1 MIGKLSPAA
10 VEHRSELRI
19 DRPRP
24 TFEPPQHIDQSHVHC
39 AFPWP
44 SRGRGSRRADASN
57 FADRVEPVRLPGK
70 NSTTAARREG
80 VSMTRLAL
88 CGGPYSNP
96 YALRAFV
103 ADVRARGADRL
114 WCLGDFGAYGAEPEA
129 IWPLLTG
136 HGIEC
141 IAGNYELAIG
151 RGDPDCGC
159 GYAADDDNA
168 FAAIAYDYTLRHT
181 SAEFAAWMRT
191 LATEHRETVDGVAL
205 HFVHGSPLA
214 VNDFWW
220 ESLPDDAHQMR
231 IEASGADVICCTHS
245 GLPWIRHFPGS
256 DRDTLVVNVGVLG
269 RSANDGGQHVWYALL
284 DCVDGHATAEL
295 VRLDYDW
302 QAHAAS
308 MRNAGLPEAFTQ
320 AVETGWWTTCLEIV
334 PPLERSRG
342 RFQLYK
348 SAVPSFAGAQVS
360 WAAAP
365 EILDNGLPVLPLFG
379 SALFPPR
386 LWLYTNFHCNL
397 ACSYCSVASSPQAR
411 RRQLGL
417 PRFRELVDEAV
428 AEGFTELYVT
438 GGEPFL
444 ERDLVEMLLYA
455 TEQLDVVCLTNAMLY
470 QGWRRTQ
477 LERLVGRQRLILQ
490 TSLDGARARFHD
502 AYRGPGSWAKAMDG
516 LDVALSLGL
525 PVRVGMT
532 ETAENSAQVE
542 PLRALLAAKGVR
554 GRDFAVRPLVKRG
567 HSADGVAISE
577 ENTVPELTVTAD
589 GWHWHP
595 AGADLDTSPDMLLA
609 GPDVSMAEAKR
620 RAVELFLRLRQRDG
634 SLPLVYNCAV

>member
-1 MIGKLSPAA
+1 
-10 VEHRSELRI
+10 
-19 DRPRP
+19 
-24 TFEPPQHIDQSHVHC
+24 
-39 AFPWP
+39 
-44 SRGRGSRRADASN
+44 
-57 FADRVEPVRLPGK
+57 
-70 NSTTAARREG
+70 
-80 VSMTRLAL
+80 MTRVAL
-88 CGGPYSNP
+88 CGGTYSNP

-103 ADVRARGADRL
+103 ADARARGADRL

-136 HGIEC
+136 NGVEC

-159 GYAADDDNA
+159 GYADADDNA

-191 LATEHRETVDGVAL
+191 LATEHREAVDGVDL
-205 HFVHGSPLA
+205 HLVHGSPLA

-220 ESLPDDAHQMR
+220 ESLPDDAHRMR
-231 IEASGADVICCTHS
+231 IAASGADVICCTHS
-245 GLPWIRHFPGS
+245 GLPWTRRFSGPGG
-256 DRDTLVVNVGVLG
+256 DTLVVNVGVLG
-269 RSANDGGQHVWYALL
+269 RPANDGARHVWYALL

-295 VRLDYDW
+295 VALDYDW
-302 QAHAAS
+302 PAHAAS
-308 MRNAGLPEAFTQ
+308 MRDAGLPEAFTQ
-320 AVETGWWTTCLEIV
+320 AVETGWWTTCLEVV
-334 PPLERSRG
+334 PPAERSRG

-348 SAVPSFAGAQVS
+348 SAMPAFAGEQVS
-360 WAAAP
+360 WGAAP
-365 EILDNGLPVLPLFG
+365 EIPDDGLPVLPLFG

-417 PRFRELVDEAV
+417 PRFRDLVDEAV

-444 ERDLVEMLLYA
+444 EPDLVEMLLYA
-455 TEQLDVVCLTNAMLY
+455 TERIDVVCLTNAMLY

-477 LERLVGRQRLILQ
+477 LQRLAGRRRLVLQ
-490 TSLDGARARFHD
+490 TSLDGAQARFHD
-502 AYRGPGSWAKAMDG
+502 AYRGPGSWAKAMSG
-516 LDVALSLGL
+516 LDLALSLGL

-532 ETAENSAQVE
+532 ETAQNSAQVE
-542 PLRALLAAKGVR
+542 PLRALLAAKGVQ

-567 HSADGVAISE
+567 HSADGVAIGE
-577 ENTVPELTVTAD
+577 DNTVPELTVTAD

-620 RAVELFLRLRQRDG
+620 RAVELFLQLRQRDG

>member
-1 MIGKLSPAA
+1 
-10 VEHRSELRI
+10 
-19 DRPRP
+19 
-24 TFEPPQHIDQSHVHC
+24 
-39 AFPWP
+39 
-44 SRGRGSRRADASN
+44 
-57 FADRVEPVRLPGK
+57 
-70 NSTTAARREG
+70 
-80 VSMTRLAL
+80 MTRLAL
-88 CGGPYSNP
+88 CGGTYSNP
-96 YALRAFV
+96 YALRAFIRD
-103 ADVRARGADRL
+103 ARARSADRL

-129 IWPLLTG
+129 IWPLLID
-136 HGIEC
+136 HGVEC

-159 GYAADDDNA
+159 GYADDDDNA
-168 FAAIAYDYTLRHT
+168 FAAVAYDYTLRHT
-181 SAEFAAWMRT
+181 SMQFAAWMRT
-191 LATEHRETVDGVAL
+191 LATEHRETVDGVDL
-205 HFVHGSPLA
+205 HLVHGSPLA

-220 ESLPDDAHQMR
+220 DSLPEHAHRMR

-245 GLPWIRHFPGS
+245 GLPWTRHFPGP

-269 RSANDGGQHVWYALL
+269 RPANDGGQHVWYALL
-284 DCVDGHATAEL
+284 DIVDGHATAEL

-302 QAHAAS
+302 RAHAAS
-308 MRNAGLPEAFTQ
+308 MRSAGLPEAFTQ
-320 AVETGWWTTCLEIV
+320 TVETGWWSTCLEIV
-334 PPLERSRG
+334 PPVERSRG

-348 SAVPSFAGAQVS
+348 SAMPSFAGEQVS
-360 WAAAP
+360 WGTAP
-365 EILDNGLPVLPLFG
+365 EIPDDGLPVLPLFG

-386 LWLYTNFHCNL
+386 LWVYTNFHCNL

-417 PRFRELVDEAV
+417 PRFRDLVDEAV
-428 AEGFTELYVT
+428 AQGFTELYVT

-455 TEQLDVVCLTNAMLY
+455 TERLDVVCLTNAMLY

-477 LERLVGRQRLILQ
+477 LERLAGRQRLILQ
-490 TSLDGARARFHD
+490 TSLDGAQADFHD
-502 AYRGPGSWAKAMDG
+502 AYRGSGSWAKAMAG

-532 ETAENSAQVE
+532 ETAQNSAQVE
-542 PLRALLAAKGVR
+542 PLRELLAGKGIR
-554 GRDFAVRPLVKRG
+554 DRDFAVRPLVKRG
-567 HSADGVAISE
+567 YSAEGVAISE
-577 ENTVPELTVTAD
+577 DNTVPELTVTTD

-595 AGADLDTSPDMLLA
+595 AGADVDTSPDMLLA

-634 SLPLVYNCAV
+634 SLPLIYNCAV

>member
-1 MIGKLSPAA
+1 
-10 VEHRSELRI
+10 
-19 DRPRP
+19 
-24 TFEPPQHIDQSHVHC
+24 
-39 AFPWP
+39 
-44 SRGRGSRRADASN
+44 
-57 FADRVEPVRLPGK
+57 
-70 NSTTAARREG
+70 
-80 VSMTRLAL
+80 MTRLAL
-88 CGGPYSNP
+88 CGGTYSNP
-96 YALRAFV
+96 YALQAFV
-103 ADVRARGADRL
+103 ADARARGADRL

-136 HGIEC
+136 NGVEC

-159 GYAADDDNA
+159 GYADDDDNA

-181 SAEFAAWMRT
+181 SREFAAWMRT
-191 LATEHRETVDGVAL
+191 LATEHREIVDGVAL
-205 HFVHGSPLA
+205 HLVHGSPLA

-220 ESLPDDAHQMR
+220 ESLPDQAHRMR
-231 IEASGADVICCTHS
+231 IETSGADVICCTHS
-245 GLPWIRHFPGS
+245 GLPWIRRFPGP
-256 DRDTLVVNVGVLG
+256 DRDALVVNVGVLG
-269 RSANDGGQHVWYALL
+269 RPANDGGQHVWYALL
-284 DCVDGHATAEL
+284 DVADGNATAEL
-295 VRLDYDW
+295 VALDYDW
-302 QAHAAS
+302 RGHAAS

-334 PPLERSRG
+334 PPVERSRG

-348 SAVPSFAGAQVS
+348 SALPSFAGEQVS
-360 WAAAP
+360 WAEVP
-365 EILDNGLPVLPLFG
+365 EIPDNGLPVLPLFG

-386 LWLYTNFHCNL
+386 LWVYTNFHCNL

-444 ERDLVEMLLYA
+444 ERDLVDMLLYA
-455 TEQLDVVCLTNAMLY
+455 TERLDVVCLTNAMLY

-477 LERLVGRQRLILQ
+477 LERLAGRQRLILQ
-490 TSLDGARARFHD
+490 TSLDAALASFHD
-502 AYRGPGSWAKAMDG
+502 AYRGPGSWAKAMAG
-516 LDVALSLGL
+516 LDLALALGL

-532 ETAENSAQVE
+532 ETARNSAQVE

-567 HSADGVAISE
+567 YSTEGVAISE
-577 ENTVPELTVTAD
+577 DNTVPELTVTAD

-595 AGADLDTSPDMLLA
+595 AGADVDTSPDMLLA

>member
-1 MIGKLSPAA
+1 
-10 VEHRSELRI
+10 
-19 DRPRP
+19 
-24 TFEPPQHIDQSHVHC
+24 
-39 AFPWP
+39 
-44 SRGRGSRRADASN
+44 
-57 FADRVEPVRLPGK
+57 
-70 NSTTAARREG
+70 
-80 VSMTRLAL
+80 MTRLAL
-88 CGGPYSNP
+88 CGGTYSNP

-103 ADVRARGADRL
+103 ADARARGADRL

-129 IWPLLTG
+129 IWPLLIDNG
-136 HGIEC
+136 VEC

-159 GYAADDDNA
+159 GYADDDDNA

-191 LATEHRETVDGVAL
+191 LPTEHRETVDGVHL
-205 HFVHGSPLA
+205 HLVHGSPLA

-220 ESLPDDAHQMR
+220 DSLADQAHRTR

-245 GLPWIRHFPGS
+245 GLPWTRRFPGP

-269 RSANDGGQHVWYALL
+269 RPANDGGQHVWYALL
-284 DCVDGHATAEL
+284 DIDDGHATTEL

-302 QAHAAS
+302 RAHAAS

-320 AVETGWWTTCLEIV
+320 TVETGWWTTCLEIV
-334 PPLERSRG
+334 PPAERSRG

-348 SAVPSFAGAQVS
+348 SAMPSFTGEQVS
-360 WAAAP
+360 WGAAP
-365 EILDNGLPVLPLFG
+365 EIQDDGVPVLPLFG

-386 LWLYTNFHCNL
+386 LWIYTNFHCNL

-411 RRQLGL
+411 RRRLGL
-417 PRFRELVDEAV
+417 PRFRELVDEALT
-428 AEGFTELYVT
+428 EGFTELYVT

-455 TEQLDVVCLTNAMLY
+455 TERLDVVCLTNAMLY

-477 LERLVGRQRLILQ
+477 LERLAGRQRLILQ
-490 TSLDGARARFHD
+490 TSLDGAQASFHD
-502 AYRGPGSWAKAMDG
+502 AYRGPGSWVKAMAG

-532 ETAENSAQVE
+532 ETAQNSAQIQ
-542 PLRALLAAKGVR
+542 PLRELLATKGIR

-567 HSADGVAISE
+567 YSAEGVAISE
-577 ENTVPELTVTAD
+577 DNTGPEMTVTAD

-595 AGADLDTSPDMLLA
+595 AGADVDTSPDMLLA

-634 SLPLVYNCAV
+634 SLPLIYNCAV

>member
-1 MIGKLSPAA
+1 
-10 VEHRSELRI
+10 
-19 DRPRP
+19 
-24 TFEPPQHIDQSHVHC
+24 
-39 AFPWP
+39 
-44 SRGRGSRRADASN
+44 
-57 FADRVEPVRLPGK
+57 
-70 NSTTAARREG
+70 
-80 VSMTRLAL
+80 MTRLAL
-88 CGGPYSNP
+88 CGGTYSNP

-103 ADVRARGADRL
+103 ADARARGADRL
-114 WCLGDFGAYGAEPEA
+114 WCLGDFGAYGAEPAA

-136 HGIEC
+136 NGIEC

-159 GYAADDDNA
+159 GYADADDNA

-191 LATEHRETVDGVAL
+191 LATEHREIIDGVAL
-205 HFVHGSPLA
+205 HLVHGSPLA

-245 GLPWIRHFPGS
+245 GLPWIRHFPDGAVGEHVAS
-256 DRDTLVVNVGVLG
+256 GDTLVVNVGVLG
-269 RSANDGGQHVWYALL
+269 RPANDGGQHVWYALL

-334 PPLERSRG
+334 PPVERSRG

-348 SAVPSFAGAQVS
+348 SAMPSFAGEQVS

-365 EILDNGLPVLPLFG
+365 EIPDNGLPVLPLFG

-477 LERLVGRQRLILQ
+477 LERLAGRKRLTLQ
-490 TSLDGARARFHD
+490 TSLDGAQARFHD
-502 AYRGPGSWAKAMDG
+502 AYRGPGSWAKAMAG

-532 ETAENSAQVE
+532 ETAQNSGQIE

-567 HSADGVAISE
+567 HSGDGVAISE
-577 ENTVPELTVTAD
+577 DNTVPELTVTAD

-609 GPDVSMAEAKR
+609 GPDVSMAEARR